1 MWEETHDSCR
11 LGYVGAGEPASG
23 VTGRALE
30 AEVVLCERS
39 DSSMSGLVPLL
50 ASQPSVASSARGL
63 EGVPESDG
71 DGRGKDALSGEGS

>member
-1 MWEETHDSCR
+1 M
-11 LGYVGAGEPASG
+11 
-23 VTGRALE
+23 
-30 AEVVLCERS
+30 VLCERS